1 MASFSGQKDNWALI
15 LTTGTLPMQRHFTDD
30 LKELNEMLLK
40 MSSLT
45 EVAIDASIQAL
56 KDLNVYLAQDVI
68 AKDTFIDEMEIE
80 IEEKVIDIIAL
91 HQPLAR
97 DLRFVTSALQINSN
111 LERIADLAV
120 NISQRV
126 LELAA
131 VKPLLKPLI
140 DIPRLAELARGM
152 VRKSMD
158 AFVNHDGVLAHEVI
172 QMESE
177 ADQLRNKIQEELT
190 NEFMI
195 VDGKTAPRAIPLLLI
210 ARHLER
216 ISDQAT
222 NIAESVIYLE
232 QAIVV
237 KHHPEKLQL
246 P

>member
-1 MASFSGQKDNWALI
+1 
-15 LTTGTLPMQRHFTDD
+15 MQRHFTDD
-30 LKELNEMLLK
+30 LQELNAALLK

-45 EVAIDASIQAL
+45 EEAIDVSIQAL
-56 KDLNVYLAQDVI
+56 KDLNVYLAQEVI
-68 AKDTFIDEMEIE
+68 DRDTRIDEMEIE
-80 IEEKVIDIIAL
+80 IEEKAIDILAL

-97 DLRFVTSALQINSN
+97 DLRFVATAIQINAN

-131 VKPLLKPLI
+131 VRPLLKSLI
-140 DIPRLAELARGM
+140 DIPRLSELARGM

-158 AFVNHDGVLAHEVI
+158 AFVNHDGMLAREVI
-172 QMESE
+172 QMETE
-177 ADQLRNKIQEELT
+177 ADRLRNLIQDELM
-190 NEFMI
+190 NEFII

-216 ISDQAT
+216 VCDQTT

-237 KHHPEKLQL
+237 KHHPEKL
-246 P
+246 

>member
-1 MASFSGQKDNWALI
+1 ME
-15 LTTGTLPMQRHFTDD
+15 RHFTDD
-30 LKELNEMLLK
+30 LKELNAMLLK

-45 EVAIDASIQAL
+45 EVAIDISIEAL
-56 KDLNVYLAQDVI
+56 KELNVSMAQDVI
-68 AKDTFIDEMEIE
+68 DKDTFIDEMEID

-97 DLRFVTSALQINSN
+97 DLRFVTSALQINAN

-140 DIPRLAELARGM
+140 DIPRLSELARSM

-158 AFVNHDGVLAHEVI
+158 AFVNHDGSVARDVI

-177 ADQLRNKIQEELT
+177 ADHLRNKIQEELT
-190 NEFMI
+190 NEFII
-195 VDGKTAPRAIPLLLI
+195 VDGRTAPRAIPLLLI

-216 ISDQAT
+216 ICDQAT

>member
-1 MASFSGQKDNWALI
+1 
-15 LTTGTLPMQRHFTDD
+15 
-30 LKELNEMLLK
+30 MLLR
-40 MSSLT
+40 MSNMT
-45 EVAIDASIQAL
+45 EIAIDTSIEAL
-56 KDLNVYLAQDVI
+56 KGLNATLAQDVVEHD
-68 AKDTFIDEMEIE
+68 ALIDELEIE
-80 IEEKVIDIIAL
+80 IEEKVIDILAL

-97 DLRFVTSALQINSN
+97 DLRFVTTALHINAN

-126 LELAA
+126 LELSA

-140 DIPRLAELARGM
+140 DIPRLSQLARDM

-158 AFVNHDGVLAHEVI
+158 SFVNHDEKLAREVI
-172 QMESE
+172 QMDAE
-177 ADQLRNKIQEELT
+177 ADHLRNGIQEELT
-190 NEFMI
+190 NEFIMI
-195 VDGKTAPRAIPLLLI
+195 DGKTAPRAIPLLLI

-216 ISDQAT
+216 ICDQAT

-237 KHHPEKLQL
+237 KHHPEKLQH

>member
-1 MASFSGQKDNWALI
+1 MK
-15 LTTGTLPMQRHFTDD
+15 RHFTDD
-30 LKELNEMLLK
+30 LQELNAMLLK
-40 MSSLT
+40 MAGLT
-45 EVAIDASIQAL
+45 EEAIDLSIQAL
-56 KDLNVYLAQDVI
+56 KDLNSYLAQDVI
-68 AKDTFIDEMEIE
+68 NHDARIDELELE
-80 IEEKVIDIIAL
+80 IEEKVIDLIAL

-97 DLRFVTSALQINSN
+97 DLRFVTTALSINTN

-140 DIPRLAELARGM
+140 DIPRLSDLARIM

-158 AFVNHDGVLAHEVI
+158 AFVNHDGSIAREVI
-172 QMESE
+172 QMESQ
-177 ADQLRNKIQEELT
+177 ADELRNAIQEELIK
-190 NEFMI
+190 EFIMI
-195 VDGKTAPRAIPLLLI
+195 DGKTAPRAIPLLLI

-216 ISDQAT
+216 ICDQAT

-237 KHHPEKLQL
+237 KHHPEKLQSL
-246 P
+246 